1 MLPRIND
8 LFDQLRRSIVFSTID
23 IRSSYHQV
31 KAVEQDIAKIAFQM
45 RYGHFKF
52 VLMLFEL
59 INAPTVFIDLMN
71 KIFHDYLDKFIMVF
85 IKDILVYFR
94 SHDKHE

>member
-1 MLPRIND
+1 
-8 LFDQLRRSIVFSTID
+8 
-23 IRSSYHQV
+23 
-31 KAVEQDIAKIAFQM
+31 M